1 MALLAH
7 HRKPVRGMALLVVL
21 VVIALAGTVLTMLA
35 RQSCERAVLAAQ
47 EASALQGRWGQTG
60 CRAVYLPVAERL
72 IDEARRDG
80 APPTTAVRRSITLGG
95 VRFDVVVADEQA
107 KANANR
113 LLARGKSDGLAQ
125 SLRRL
130 MADQRRPLAIRL
142 RPGQPRPGLIS
153 KAPQHYVSF
162 DQLFDAAPPEVLLAD
177 DRGAAVAS
185 AIDRV
190 GCWGSGQLNVRR
202 AERLVMHEMLEG
214 VLNERELDLL
224 LRLREESPQFTLDDF
239 FARLRELDAAEPHE
253 ESPTDKAAAARRE
266 EQQRPVREAVTDTS
280 RCHSLWTVYGDG
292 ARRRY
297 RLDVVQEGDPEN
309 DAQEWLFTW

>member
-1 MALLAH
+1 
-7 HRKPVRGMALLVVL
+7 MALLVVL

-47 EASALQGRWGQTG
+47 EASALQARWGQTG
-60 CRAVYLPVAERL
+60 CRAVYLPAAERL
-72 IDEARRDG
+72 IEEARRDG
-80 APPTTAVRRSITLGG
+80 APPPVAVRRSIALGG

-142 RPGQPRPGLIS
+142 RPGRPRPGLIS

-162 DQLFDAAPPEVLLAD
+162 DQLFEAALPDVLLAAD
-177 DRGAAVAS
+177 ANEYVAS

-190 GCWGSGQLNVRR
+190 GCWGSGRLNVRR

-214 VLNERELDLL
+214 ILNERELDVL
-224 LRLREESPQFTLDDF
+224 LRLREESPQFTVDDF

-253 ESPTDKAAAARRE
+253 ESPTDTAAAARRE
-266 EQQRPVREAVTDTS
+266 EQERPVREAVTDTS
-280 RCHSLWTVYGDG
+280 RCHSLWTVYRDG
-292 ARRRY
+292 TRRRY